1 MLIAVGG
8 CLSLAIMGVYH
19 NAIFGTPFTVAY
31 LHHVNPVWK
40 AQFGSGVLSA
50 NSFQIEVLWGLTFS
64 AYRGLFFTS
73 PVLLAAV
80 IGFGV
85 LARQSDKRAEWLV
98 SLAIVVSLL
107 LIYSSS
113 LDWNGGYSAGARYL
127 VPMLPFLAWP
137 LAAVFDAIERK
148 RPTVRLGMSGLIF
161 ILVLASIIVTW
172 SLTVGGQYYAP
183 EDIMNPLFEYQLAAY
198 RRRRCGAQLGH
209 DRRSARWLEPAAT
222 GGFDRRSVWRNLVRH
237 SSKRESAT

>member
-1 MLIAVGG
+1 MGFTIVTELPTIPLVALLGLYAIWVIRRPGPIVLMAVGG
-8 CLSLAIMGVYH
+8 FLPLAIMGVYH

-50 NSFQIEVLWGLTFS
+50 NSFQIETLWGLTFS

-80 IGFGV
+80 VGFGV
-85 LARQSDKRAEWLV
+85 LARQADKRAEWLV

-107 LIYSSS
+107 FIYSSS

-127 VPMLPFLAWP
+127 VPMLPFLVWP
-137 LAAVFDAIERK
+137 LAAVFDVIERQRPAVRRGTK
-148 RPTVRLGMSGLIF
+148 RPHLHPGAGLHHRHLVPDGRRA
-161 ILVLASIIVTW
+161 ILSRPKIL
-172 SLTVGGQYYAP
+172 
-183 EDIMNPLFEYQLAAY
+183 
-198 RRRRCGAQLGH
+198 
-209 DRRSARWLEPAAT
+209 
-222 GGFDRRSVWRNLVRH
+222 
-237 SSKRESAT
+237 